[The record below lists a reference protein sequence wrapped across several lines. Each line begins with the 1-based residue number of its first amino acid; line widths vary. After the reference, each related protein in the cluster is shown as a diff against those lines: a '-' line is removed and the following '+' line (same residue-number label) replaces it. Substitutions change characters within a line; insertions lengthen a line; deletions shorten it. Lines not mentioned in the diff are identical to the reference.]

1 MKDQR
6 TAPPSLTNHSLPRTS
21 LLFLMTMMYLI
32 GVGLMTSLNMHDIKR
47 IGDRV
52 SVSVLADE
60 NDDDEEG

>member
-1 MKDQR
+1 MM
-6 TAPPSLTNHSLPRTS
+6 
-21 LLFLMTMMYLI
+21 MTMMYLI
-32 GVGLMTSLNMHDIKR
+32 GVGLMTSSNMSDIKR